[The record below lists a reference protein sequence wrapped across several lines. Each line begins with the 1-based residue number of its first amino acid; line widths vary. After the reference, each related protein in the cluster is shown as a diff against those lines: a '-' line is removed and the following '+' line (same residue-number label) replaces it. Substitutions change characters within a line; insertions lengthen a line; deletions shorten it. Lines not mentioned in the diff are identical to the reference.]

1 MSVVIIG
8 RRQHQSPPTERAER
22 DQQQLSDHGRLSG
35 CLLDRPLDPGT
46 LIISTGLSQFLV
58 CSAVVL
64 GWMQHGGR
72 RNPACGDCSQYAN
85 AVADVVGLH
94 RRGRRPG
101 VLWGDPNAQYAGA
114 DPEADRRVE
123 FDGFAVDTQRD
134 GLCGVDLERRGRPL
148 SQQ

>member
-1 MSVVIIG
+1 MTLPRTAADVLSRHVLFEIESIDRLYLNLYVPSCSGSGRWSQYVG
-8 RRQHQSPPTERAER
+8 RR
-22 DQQQLSDHGRLSG
+22 
-35 CLLDRPLDPGT
+35 
-46 LIISTGLSQFLV
+46 I
-58 CSAVVL
+58 
-64 GWMQHGGR
+64 
-72 RNPACGDCSQYAN
+72 PACGDCSQYAN